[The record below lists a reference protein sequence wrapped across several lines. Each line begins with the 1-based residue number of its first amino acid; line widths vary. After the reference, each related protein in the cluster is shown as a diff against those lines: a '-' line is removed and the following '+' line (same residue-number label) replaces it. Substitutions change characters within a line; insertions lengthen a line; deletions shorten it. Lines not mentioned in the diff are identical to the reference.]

1 MSFLQIKYVANY
13 RVNIKTGNNI
23 VFIGGSNTAGL
34 GGFGGPYRLDAG
46 HQVFQV
52 PQWEKDAVPESVS

>member
-1 MSFLQIKYVANY
+1 MLTYMFSL
-13 RVNIKTGNNI
+13 
-23 VFIGGSNTAGL
+23 GGSGTAGL

-52 PQWEKDAVPESVS
+52 PQWEKDAVPEHVSCLS